1 MDVFEAINKR
11 YSHKREFKDEPVPRE
26 TLKKIV
32 QAGIQAP
39 SGCNEQTTD
48 FVIVDDP
55 ALIREIAAITE
66 RPFIKTAGA
75 IIACI
80 VNQRPVYRGLSF
92 EVEDCSAAVENML
105 LSITALG
112 YAAVWIEG
120 NILVEGKPEKLNSL
134 LKVPAPKYVRVLL
147 PLGIP
152 PEQGTQKE
160 KKPFARR
167 AWFNTYDG

>member
-11 YSHKREFKDEPVPRE
+11 HSYRGNFKDEPVPRE
-26 TLKKIV
+26 DLKKIV

-39 SGCNEQTTD
+39 SGRNEQTTD

-55 ALIREIAAITE
+55 VLIKEIAVITGK
-66 RPFIKTAGA
+66 PFMKTARA

-80 VNQRPVYRGLSF
+80 VNPRPVYKGISF

-112 YAAVWIEG
+112 YATVWIDG
-120 NILVEGKPEKLNSL
+120 NIRVEGKSEKISSL
-134 LKVPAPKYVRVLL
+134 LKVPAPGYVRIVL

-152 PEQGTQKE
+152 VEQGTQKE
-160 KKPFARR
+160 KKPFSHR
-167 AWFNTYDG
+167 AWFNTYGG